1 MAEAERT
8 TARVLVVADDQELRG
23 FAERLLTGSNF
34 VVQSVPSGTA
44 VLELTSHESFDLIL
58 VDLDLKGQPDGLSV
72 CKELKGTPRL
82 AWMPVMFLTNAAG
95 GEQVAK
101 AFEAGADEFL
111 VKPFKP
117 DELAVRA
124 RVLVRKGREERWLV
138 DRARKLAEKIAE
150 RDDELDDLRRF
161 AQDIVSSLPSALMV
175 LDSEGTILFVNGPL
189 LDLLQAERRDVVGR
203 KITEFFS
210 AVELSEMVGKALEA
224 AGREGQPSRLR
235 RVSGI
240 SRGKQDRICDLTV
253 APIDYAGVRQVLVV
267 VEDVTDQAR
276 AENAVK
282 TERAKLTDV
291 VNAMNAALCL
301 IDRDRRVLWK
311 NRTFDLWFGEA
322 RDQPGLHSFQQRLNQ
337 DDSWFQPVFGQAQV
351 RHLTWQVFT
360 ALGQPRHFTNIIA
373 PVKSEAGRPADQ
385 ALVLTQDVSD
395 QESHLEQLTLLR
407 ELSQLLRGTLEAQR
421 LNHVILLCVTAG
433 HALGFNRAFLFKRNR
448 ETNTLEAQM
457 AVGPTSRE
465 EAFRIWGELS
475 SQGRSLSDLV
485 TELSRKPHE
494 IPPLFKQVSGLSY
507 ALDDPSEIIVRTAL
521 EKRPQVVTDAWH
533 DERVTEGF
541 RNRFQAQEFVA
552 VPLIAKG
559 VVVGV
564 ILSDNSYSG
573 RPITE
578 DHVKLLSL
586 FAAQAA
592 LAIENADT
600 YAELQMRVSQ
610 LHSAQDKIVHAEKL
624 AAVGKMAAHV
634 AHEIRNPLATIGGFA
649 RSILKHPENVE
660 RVKKNVQIISEES
673 ARLENMLKGV
683 MDFSRPSAPILKT
696 ADLNAIAE
704 RCFRTH
710 AERLASR
717 NVHADLDLDRS
728 LPEVPVDENQMVQV
742 ITNLLHNAADS
753 MPGGG
758 AMTVRTRREGEEAL
772 LQVIDTGSGIPAE
785 IMERL
790 FSPFFTTKANGTGL
804 GLAVTRKIIDD
815 HGGRIDVRSQVG
827 QGTTFTVF
835 LPLQRRANG
844 LVAKMMEGN
853 ATEHKEG

>member
-8 TARVLVVADDQELRG
+8 TARVLIVVDDDELRG
-23 FAERLLTGSNF
+23 FAERLLNGSNF
-34 VVQSVPSGTA
+34 TVQSVTNGA
-44 VLELTSHESFDLIL
+44 GAIEFTSRESYDLIL
-58 VDLDLKGQPDGLSV
+58 VDMDLKSQPDGLSI

-82 AWMPVMFLTNAAG
+82 AWMPVMFLTGAAG
-95 GEQVAK
+95 GDLVTK
-101 AFEAGADEFL
+101 AFEAGVDEFL

-138 DRARKLAEKIAE
+138 ERARKLAEKIAE

-175 LDSEGTILFVNGPL
+175 LDVERTILFVNGPL

-203 KITEFFS
+203 KIAEFFN
-210 AVELSEMVGKALEA
+210 AADLSEMIGKALVV

-240 SRGKQDRICDLTV
+240 SRGKHDRVCDLTV

-267 VEDVTDQAR
+267 VEDVTDQAH
-276 AENAVK
+276 AEGAVE

-311 NRTFDLWFGEA
+311 NRTFSLWFGEA
-322 RDQPGLHSFQQRLNQ
+322 RDQPGLHAFQQRLNQ
-337 DDSWFQPVFGQAQV
+337 DDAWFQPVFGQRQV
-351 RHLTWQVFT
+351 RYMTWQVFT
-360 ALGQPRHFTNIIA
+360 SLGQPRHFTNIIA
-373 PVKSEAGRPADQ
+373 PVKSEGERPPDQ

-395 QESHLEQLTLLR
+395 RESHLEQLTLLR

-448 ETNTLEAQM
+448 ETNAFEAQM

-465 EAFRIWGELS
+465 EAFRVWGELS

-494 IPPLFKQVSGLSY
+494 MPPLFRQVSGLSY
-507 ALDDPSEIIVRTAL
+507 ALDDPSEIVVRTGL

-533 DERVTEGF
+533 DERVTEEF
-541 RNRFQAQEFVA
+541 RKRFSAQEFVA

-564 ILSDNSYSG
+564 ILADNSYSG

-649 RSILKHPENVE
+649 RSILKHPENLD
-660 RVKKNVQIISEES
+660 RVKRSVQIIAEES

-683 MDFSRPSAPILKT
+683 MDFSRPSAPVLK
-696 ADLNAIAE
+696 AVDLNAIAE

-710 AERLASR
+710 AERLAGR
-717 NVHADLDLDRS
+717 NIHTDVDLDHS
-728 LPEVPVDENQMVQV
+728 MPEVPVDENQMVQV

-753 MPGGG
+753 MPNGG
-758 AMTVRTRREGEEAL
+758 ALTVRTRREGEEAM
-772 LQVIDTGSGIPAE
+772 LQVIDTGLGMPTDVL
-785 IMERL
+785 ERL

-804 GLAVTRKIIDD
+804 GLAVTHKIVDD

-835 LPLQRRANG
+835 LPLQRPANG
-844 LVAKMMEGN
+844 LTARLAEGS
-853 ATEHKEG
+853 TKGHKEG

>member
-1 MAEAERT
+1 MADPERT
-8 TARVLVVADDQELRG
+8 SARVLIAADDEELRG
-23 FAERLLTGSNF
+23 FAQDLLSRGGFSVQCAVTGNEAMET
-34 VVQSVPSGTA
+34 TA
-44 VLELTSHESFDLIL
+44 RNPFDLIL
-58 VDLDLKGQPDGLSV
+58 IDLDLTGQPDGLTI

-82 AWMPVMFLTNAAG
+82 AWLPIMFLTGSAG
-95 GEQVAK
+95 GEAVAK

-117 DELAVRA
+117 DELSVRA
-124 RVLVRKGREERWLV
+124 QVLVRKGREERWLV
-138 DRARKLAEKIAE
+138 ERARKLAEKIAE

-210 AVELSEMVGKALEA
+210 AEDLSELIGRALEA

-235 RVSGI
+235 RVTGI
-240 SRGKQDRICDLTV
+240 SRGKHDRLCDLTV

-276 AENAVK
+276 AEGAVE
-282 TERAKLTDV
+282 TERAKLNDV

-301 IDRDRRVLWK
+301 MDRDRRVLWK
-311 NRTFDLWFGEA
+311 NRTFDLWFGDA
-322 RDQPGLHSFQQRLNQ
+322 RDQPGAHTFHHRLSQ
-337 DDSWFQPVFGQAQV
+337 DDSWFQPVFGQGQV

-360 ALGQPRHFTNIIA
+360 SMGQPRHFTSIIA

-385 ALVLTQDVSD
+385 ALILTQDVSD
-395 QESHLEQLTLLR
+395 QESHIEQLTMLR

-433 HALGFNRAFLFKRNR
+433 HALGFNRSFLFKRNR
-448 ETNTLEAQM
+448 EKNVLEGQM

-485 TELSRKPHE
+485 GELSRKPHQT
-494 IPPLFKQVSGLSY
+494 PALFQVIADLTFSLN
-507 ALDDPSEIIVRTAL
+507 DPSEIIVRTAL
-521 EKRPQVVTDAWH
+521 EKRPQVVTDALH
-533 DERVTEGF
+533 DERVTESF
-541 RNRFQAQEFVA
+541 RKRFEAQEFVA

-564 ILSDNSYSG
+564 ILADNVYSG

-586 FAAQAA
+586 FSAQAA

-600 YAELQMRVSQ
+600 YEELQMRVSQ

-649 RSILKHPENVE
+649 RSILKHPENTD
-660 RVKKNVQIISEES
+660 RVKRNVQVIAEES

-696 ADLNAIAE
+696 GDLNAVAE
-704 RCFRTH
+704 RAFRTH
-710 AERLASR
+710 VERLASR
-717 NVHADLDLDRS
+717 NIHADLDLDHS
-728 LPEVPVDENQMVQV
+728 LPEIPFDENQLVQV
-742 ITNLLHNAADS
+742 LTNLLHNAADS
-753 MPGGG
+753 MPEGG
-758 AMTVRTRREGEEAL
+758 ALTVRTRREGEDAL
-772 LQVIDTGSGIPAE
+772 LQVIDTGSGIPPE

-804 GLAVTRKIIDD
+804 GLAVTRKIVDD
-815 HGGRIDVRSQVG
+815 HGGRIEVNSQVG
-827 QGTTFTVF
+827 QGTTFSIF
-835 LPLQRRANG
+835 LPLQRTAHPFAAR
-844 LVAKMMEGN
+844 MMEGN
-853 ATEHKEG
+853 PIGAKED